1 MSNSTSFVS
10 QQTVIQAPWLN
21 DINNFAFSGTV
32 PSGSSFTS
40 TSVPHTPSGAGAIA
54 TTVGATL
61 ANWIYATDY
70 GGNNTASFNKAIT
83 AANALGGGLIVRP
96 NGSSTAAPANNV
108 NTVFMGSGSTTATA
122 TTVTQNAL
130 AFETQI
136 GRTSQVFALFYTT
149 KITSQYMFGA
159 LFDGTEQAQAT
170 GPAIT
175 HSVLAEM
182 SGTSV
187 AQGVAYHG
195 IGYCNGANKKVFGA
209 NFIVGASASSTGAQ
223 MVGLEIDV
231 EPSVGATLGAGNLGI
246 AMNAFN
252 FPSVANGILFGGVST
267 GTWANGILFSGIA
280 STGSCLAVAG
290 GAAVMDSFINTANA
304 SSFNTAAM
312 VLGNLHRIQYRGTAA
327 VHGYTYM
334 DGSNNLITVPGSGVV
349 VWLRTDGV
357 TTNASLDNSGN
368 INATGAYRVAGTQ
381 VVGARITGYG
391 TPTGGV
397 NQGSFAAGSITLANL
412 AASVAQLILD
422 LKTHGLLG
430 T

>member
-1 MSNSTSFVS
+1 MALPRIFGTLAAGNVPASYLDDDFN
-10 QQTVIQAPWLN
+10 ACY
-21 DINNFAFSGTV
+21 NF
-32 PSGSSFTS
+32 
-40 TSVPHTPSGAGAIA
+40 TPPGVGAVA
-54 TTVGATL
+54 TTVGL
-61 ANWIYATDY
+61 ELGYWVYATDY
-70 GGNNTASFNKAIT
+70 GGNNTASFNKAVT
-83 AANALGGGLIVRP
+83 YANSIGGGIIVRP
-96 NGSSTAAPANNV
+96 NGPSTAAPSNNV

-175 HSVLAEM
+175 HSVLAES

-187 AQGVAYHG
+187 AQAVAYHG

-223 MVGLEIDV
+223 MVCLEIDV

-290 GAAVMDSFINTANA
+290 GAGTMDSFINTTNA
-304 SSFNTAAM
+304 SPSGFNTSAI
-312 VLGNLHRIQYRGTAA
+312 VLGNLHRIRFGGTAA
-327 VHGYTYM
+327 VNGYMYM
-334 DGSNNLITVPGSGVV
+334 DGSNNLITVPGSGVI

-368 INATGAYRVAGTQ
+368 INATGAYRVGGTQ

-391 TPTGGV
+391 TPTGGA
-397 NQGSFAAGSITLANL
+397 NQGSFAAGSITLPNL
-412 AASVAQLILD
+412 AAGVAQLILD